1 MQLKSINYELVL
13 HQYKKMKVHHNIL
26 ELPAFER
33 AVLTIG
39 TFDGVHLGHSE
50 IIHQLVNEA
59 KSVHGTSVVLTFF
72 PHPKHIVGNKE
83 EVILLLN
90 TLEEKIELLS
100 KAGVDHL
107 VVTPFTAA
115 FAELSAESYIK
126 DFLIK
131 SFNPH
136 TLIIGYDHRFGKN
149 RMGDFKMLEA
159 FSVEFGYKVIEV
171 SEHLLTNIKI
181 SSTQIRKQLLL
192 GKVEQANALLGY
204 QYFFSGTVIDGEKRG
219 RTIGFPTANLKIN
232 DTEKLIPADGVY
244 AVDVKIEGSKSQYK
258 GMINMGSKPTF
269 ECQVKSIEVNIFE
282 FNEMIYGKKLTVY
295 LKFKIRDEV
304 KFESVEALVS
314 QLKEDREKAKGF

>member
-1 MQLKSINYELVL
+1 MQLKSINYQLVL
-13 HQYKKMKVHHNIL
+13 HQHKKMKVHHNIL
-26 ELPAFER
+26 DLPEFER

-39 TFDGVHLGHSE
+39 TFDGVHLGHNE
-50 IIHQLVNEA
+50 IIQQLVNEA
-59 KSVHGTSVVLTFF
+59 KRVYGTSVVLTFF
-72 PHPKHIVGNKE
+72 PHPKHIIGNKE

-90 TLEEKIELLS
+90 TLGEKIELLS
-100 KAGVDHL
+100 KAGIDHL
-107 VVTPFTAA
+107 VVTPFNAA

-159 FSVEFGYKVIEV
+159 FSEEFGYKVIEV

-192 GKVEQANALLGY
+192 GNVVQANALLGY

-219 RTIGFPTANLKIN
+219 RTIGFPTANLHIN
-232 DTEKLIPADGVY
+232 DTEKLIPSNGVY
-244 AVDVKIEGSKSQYK
+244 AIDVKIDGLNTQYK
-258 GMINMGSKPTF
+258 GMMNMGTKPTF
-269 ECQVKSIEVNIFE
+269 DGLVNTIEVNIFD
-282 FNEMIYGKKLTVY
+282 FDEMIYGKKLTVF
-295 LKFKIRDEV
+295 LKFKIRDEI
-304 KFESVEALVS
+304 KFDSVEALVM
-314 QLKEDREKAKGF
+314 QLNADREKARV

>member
-1 MQLKSINYELVL
+1 MQLKSINYQLVL
-13 HQYKKMKVHHNIL
+13 HQHKKMKVHLNIL

-50 IIHQLVNEA
+50 IIQQLVNEA
-59 KSVHGTSVVLTFF
+59 KSVDGTSVVLTFF

-115 FAELSAESYIK
+115 FAELSAENYIK

-131 SFNPH
+131 SFHPH

-149 RMGDFKMLEA
+149 RMGDFNMLEA
-159 FSVEFGYKVIEV
+159 FSGAFGYKVIEV

-192 GKVEQANALLGY
+192 GNVEQANALLGY
-204 QYFFSGTVIDGEKRG
+204 HYFFSGTVVDGEKRG
-219 RTIGFPTANLKIN
+219 RTIGFPTANLEIN
-232 DTEKLIPADGVY
+232 DTEKLIPTYGVY
-244 AVDVKIEGSKSQYK
+244 AVDVKIEGSNFQYK
-258 GMINMGSKPTF
+258 GMMNMGTKPTF
-269 ECQVKSIEVNIFE
+269 DGLQKTIEVNIFN
-282 FNEMIYGKKLTVY
+282 FNEMIYGKKITVY

-304 KFESVEALVS
+304 KFDSVEGLVR
-314 QLKEDREKAKGF
+314 QLKEDRVAALM

>member
-1 MQLKSINYELVL
+1 MQLKSINYQLVL

-50 IIHQLVNEA
+50 IIQQLVNEA
-59 KSVHGTSVVLTFF
+59 KIIDGTSVVLTFF

-90 TLEEKIELLS
+90 TIEEKIELLS
-100 KAGVDHL
+100 KSGVDHL
-107 VVTPFTAA
+107 VVTPFTVA
-115 FAELSAESYIK
+115 FAELSAENYIK

-131 SFNPH
+131 SFSPH

-149 RMGDFKMLEA
+149 RMGDFNMLEA
-159 FSVEFGYKVIEV
+159 FSTEFGYKVIEV

-192 GKVEQANALLGY
+192 GNVEQANALLGY

-219 RTIGFPTANLKIN
+219 RTIGFPTANLQIN

-244 AVDVKIEGSKSQYK
+244 AVDVKIEGSNIHYK
-258 GMINMGSKPTF
+258 GMMNMGTKPTF
-269 ECQVKSIEVNIFE
+269 DGIKKTIEVNIFD
-282 FNEMIYGKKLTVY
+282 FDEMIYGEKLTVY

-304 KFESVEALVS
+304 KFDSVEDLVR
-314 QLKEDREKAKGF
+314 QLKEDQEKAKV

>member
-1 MQLKSINYELVL
+1 MQLKSINYQLVL
-13 HQYKKMKVHHNIL
+13 QQYKKMKVHHNIL

-50 IIHQLVNEA
+50 IIQQLVNEA

-107 VVTPFTAA
+107 VVTPFTAV

-131 SFNPH
+131 
-136 TLIIGYDHRFGKN
+136 
-149 RMGDFKMLEA
+149 
-159 FSVEFGYKVIEV
+159 
-171 SEHLLTNIKI
+171 
-181 SSTQIRKQLLL
+181 
-192 GKVEQANALLGY
+192 
-204 QYFFSGTVIDGEKRG
+204 
-219 RTIGFPTANLKIN
+219 
-232 DTEKLIPADGVY
+232 
-244 AVDVKIEGSKSQYK
+244 
-258 GMINMGSKPTF
+258 
-269 ECQVKSIEVNIFE
+269 
-282 FNEMIYGKKLTVY
+282 
-295 LKFKIRDEV
+295 
-304 KFESVEALVS
+304 
-314 QLKEDREKAKGF
+314 